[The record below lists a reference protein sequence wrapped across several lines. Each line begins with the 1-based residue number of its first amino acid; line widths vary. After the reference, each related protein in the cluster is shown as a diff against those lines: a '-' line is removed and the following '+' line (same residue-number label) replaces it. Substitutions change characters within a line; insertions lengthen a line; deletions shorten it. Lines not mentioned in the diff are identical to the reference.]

1 MPTPIDILSDP
12 ITLAIIAIYGAII
25 AWEAA
30 APARPLPAVRRW
42 PLKGAAALLLYVMIS
57 TYLPLFWTETLAQ
70 YQVFDLADLGTWG
83 GAAVGLFVLEAG
95 IYAWH
100 RALHTSALL
109 WRGFHQMHHSAERLD
124 TWSAFW
130 FSPLDVAG
138 LTAIASLCLTLV
150 VGITA
155 QAATIVMLAAIFFTV
170 FQHAN
175 VHTPRWLG
183 YLVQR
188 PESHSL
194 HHERGVHGRNYT
206 DLPLFDILFGTFA
219 NPREFARTAGFYDGA
234 SSRVIDMIAFRDVSR
249 PPDGRETVRAG

>member
-12 ITLAIIAIYGAII
+12 ITLTVIAIYGALI
-25 AWEAA
+25 AWEAI
-30 APARPLPAVRRW
+30 APARPLPAVRLW
-42 PLKGAAALLLYVMIS
+42 PLKGGAGFLAYLMIS

-70 YQVFDLADLGTWG
+70 YQVFDLRDLGTWG
-83 GAAVGLFVLEAG
+83 GAAVGLVALEAG

-100 RALHTSALL
+100 RTMHTSALL

-138 LTAIASLCLTLV
+138 LTAVASLCLTLG

-155 QAATIVMLAAIFFTV
+155 QAATVVMLAATFFTV

-175 VHTPRWLG
+175 VRTPPWLG

-194 HHERGVHGRNYT
+194 HHERGVHGRNYS

-219 NPREFARTAGFYDGA
+219 NPRGFAPASGFYDGA

-249 PPDGRETVRAG
+249 PPDGRETVGAA